1 MHGVDQVNTF
11 CTFRCGLFAH
21 YTTYV
26 SRVWCKK
33 DQQTSEEKSLND
45 LQRFSKVLEKHGA
58 AKICAHILEISRVQL
73 RNGHIVVPDQI
84 SIRPEAEKK
93 TLQEK
98 WFYSWNLCLLVQFFF
113 SLSDQSRR
121 VRWGVTQTHKKSKN
135 KRNEKEVNWL
145 KIRKHYYYFVVKSE
159 PHES

>member
-21 YTTYV
+21 YMCLECDAKKINKRPRR
-26 SRVWCKK
+26 SRSMICKDFPK
-33 DQQTSEEKSLND
+33 CLK
-45 LQRFSKVLEKHGA
+45 KHGE

-93 TLQEK
+93 ILQEK